1 MTNFEIQR
9 ADCILRPVQSS
20 DTEAQKRPST
30 RTMSKKINSIMSEA
44 EARRIET
51 EKLVNEPVSTRVDR
65 ANIEMQEQTERDIT
79 AALERQGKIPPAR
92 ERIRASLQK
101 SMDKSTFDVTTKFE
115 GTAADLDLILKN
127 TKLKGLGK
135 NFLAAQEKYGVNA
148 LFMIAIAQKES
159 TWGKFTPEKNPYN
172 FAGLGIK
179 NIKSFA
185 DCVDKLAKTLS
196 GKNYL
201 QAKPPKKTPSK
212 IAPTYC
218 PPKAAIWST
227 DVTTYMNNYR
237 KRLLSEVYTA

>member
-9 ADCILRPVQSS
+9 ADCILRPVQST
-20 DTEAQKRPST
+20 DTEAPKRPST

-51 EKLVNEPVSTRVDR
+51 EKLVNEPASTRVDR

-101 SMDKSTFDVTTKFE
+101 SMNKNTFDVTTKFE

-148 LFMIAIAQKES
+148 LFMIAIAQ
-159 TWGKFTPEKNPYN
+159 
-172 FAGLGIK
+172 
-179 NIKSFA
+179 
-185 DCVDKLAKTLS
+185 
-196 GKNYL
+196 
-201 QAKPPKKTPSK
+201 
-212 IAPTYC
+212 
-218 PPKAAIWST
+218 
-227 DVTTYMNNYR
+227 
-237 KRLLSEVYTA
+237 

>member
-1 MTNFEIQR
+1 MPDYIINSGDNLYSIAQR
-9 ADCILRPVQSS
+9 YGTTVENLMRMNNLSS
-20 DTEAQKRPST
+20 N
-30 RTMSKKINSIMSEA
+30 KIIIGNTLKVPDAKTTKVNSIMVKNNSA
-44 EARRIET
+44 PATNRT
-51 EKLVNEPVSTRVDR
+51 GQVPSNKT
-65 ANIEMQEQTERDIT
+65 
-79 AALERQGKIPPAR
+79 KIR
-92 ERIRASLQK
+92 TSLQK
-101 SMDKSTFDVTTKFE
+101 RIDRNTFDVTTKFQ
-115 GTAADLDLILKN
+115 GTVTDLNFILKD

-135 NFLAAQEKYGVNA
+135 NFLQAQEKYGVNA

-185 DCVDKLAKTLS
+185 DCVDKLALTLS
-196 GKNYL
+196 GKNYF
-201 QAKPPKKTPSK
+201 QAQPSKKTPSK

>member
-1 MTNFEIQR
+1 MPDYIINSGDNLYSIAQR
-9 ADCILRPVQSS
+9 YGTTVENLMRMNNLSS
-20 DTEAQKRPST
+20 N
-30 RTMSKKINSIMSEA
+30 KIIIGNTLKVPDAKTTKVNSIMVKNNSA
-44 EARRIET
+44 PATNRT
-51 EKLVNEPVSTRVDR
+51 GQVPSNKT
-65 ANIEMQEQTERDIT
+65 
-79 AALERQGKIPPAR
+79 KIR
-92 ERIRASLQK
+92 TSLQK
-101 SMDKSTFDVTTKFE
+101 RIDRNNFDVTTKFQ
-115 GTAADLDLILKN
+115 GTVADLNFILKD

-135 NFLAAQEKYGVNA
+135 NFLQAQEKYGVNA
-148 LFMIAIAQKES
+148 LFMIAIVQKES

-237 KRLLSEVYTA
+237 KRLLSEVYIA

>member
-1 MTNFEIQR
+1 MVEFRIPR
-9 ADCILRPVQSS
+9 PDCILRSQLPEE
-20 DTEAQKRPST
+20 DAQKNSST
-30 RTMSKKINSIMSEA
+30 KDSVRKINSIMT
-44 EARRIET
+44 EARAERIEAD
-51 EKLVNEPVSTRVDR
+51 KLVNEPVSTRVDR
-65 ANIEMQEQTERDIT
+65 TNIEIQERTERDII

-101 SMDKSTFDVTTKFE
+101 SMDKNTFDVTTKFE

-127 TKLKGLGK
+127 TKLKCLGK
-135 NFLAAQEKYGVNA
+135 NFLEAQERYGVNA

-179 NIKSFA
+179 HIRSFA

-227 DVTTYMNNYR
+227 DVTKYMNNYR